1 MDSGATGARGALPG
15 KLGEMTSRMYR
26 RVLLPLVLVSGVGM
40 AQKYEPLPP
49 PLTVDP
55 CATQPNPKIPADPKA
70 KPPVCPPPAPAGA
83 APASPAADPFPFPG
97 SSAPAAQG
105 ANPPAAKPSTADQF
119 PFPGSDTPAA
129 SGAPDAPAP
138 AKKGSTADQFP
149 YPGETSKSPDAVP
162 EGDTPRYVPDS
173 PVPSG
178 TAPAPKSEAGDDGSS
193 SSSSS
198 SSSSLPTAA
207 DDAEPDNTK
216 PADTADTTKKK
227 GRRALP
233 KVSAQSP
240 DERVTEDLNVAKF
253 YSSRGNYEAA
263 YLRSKDATTVMP
275 DDAESHYRL
284 AQAAQKLKKNDEAIT
299 EYNLYLKLDP
309 GGDWTKETEEALS
322 ELQKA
327 GDDRSRTR

>member
-1 MDSGATGARGALPG
+1 MPG
-15 KLGEMTSRMYR
+15 KLGEMTSRIYR
-26 RVLLPLVLVSGVGM
+26 RSLLPLVLLSGVAM

-55 CATQPNPKIPADPKA
+55 CATHPNPKIPTDPNA
-70 KPPVCPPPAPAGA
+70 KPPVCPPPSPATA
-83 APASPAADPFPFPG
+83 APTPSTPDPFPFPG
-97 SSAPAAQG
+97 TSAPAE
-105 ANPPAAKPSTADQF
+105 NPPAAKPSTADQF
-119 PFPGSDTPAA
+119 PFPGSETPATPA
-129 SGAPDAPAP
+129 PSATPDAPPTP

-173 PVPSG
+173 PAPSG
-178 TAPAPKSEAGDDGSS
+178 TTPAPKSDAADDSS

-198 SSSSLPTAA
+198 SSSTLPTAA
-207 DDAEPDNTK
+207 DDAKPD
-216 PADTADTTKKK
+216 DTANTVRPKK

-233 KVSAQSP
+233 KVSALSQ

-263 YLRSKDATTVMP
+263 YLRSKDAITVMP
-275 DDAESHYRL
+275 DDAESHFRV

-309 GGDWTKETEEALS
+309 GGDWSEEAEEALLD
-322 ELQKA
+322 LQK
-327 GDDRSRTR
+327 GQ